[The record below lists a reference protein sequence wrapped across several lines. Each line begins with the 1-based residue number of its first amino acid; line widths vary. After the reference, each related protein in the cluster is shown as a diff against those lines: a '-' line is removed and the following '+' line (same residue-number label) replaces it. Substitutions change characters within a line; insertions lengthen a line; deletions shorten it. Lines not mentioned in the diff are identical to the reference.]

1 MLLWPAPEEANPYVR
16 KLVDALA
23 QRGVEVTSG
32 RRLASLCARPGDAS
46 WLHVH
51 WPEWMLHD
59 PVRWRYR
66 ARDLWLRSLLDHA
79 RRQGLRV
86 AWTAHNLLG
95 HDDPHPDLGE
105 AARRALLARCD
116 LVLGHFAEAEGDL
129 RARGFQGRFV
139 CAPHPPF
146 ADEHPPP
153 FADDPA
159 RARAR
164 EALGV
169 TPGALLLVS
178 PGAMAPYKN
187 LPALAAALRAT
198 PDARVR
204 WVVAG
209 RAEGETLRRMRE
221 AERLD
226 GRVRLELG
234 FQPRARLAALIA
246 ASDAILLGHKDFYT
260 SGAAVLGATVGA
272 PVIAPARNH
281 LASWRAEPFFVPL
294 DLASP
299 DAMAQALERVRAM
312 GARERLRARAFAREA
327 DWARMAATLDR
338 AMFEAAA

>member
-16 KLVDALA
+16 KLADALA
-23 QRGVEVTSG
+23 QRGVEVTAG
-32 RRLASLCARPGDAS
+32 RRLASLCARPGDAR

-59 PVRWRYR
+59 PARWRYR

-105 AARRALLARCD
+105 AARRALFARCD
-116 LVLGHFAEAEGDL
+116 VVLGHFAEAEADL

-146 ADEHPPP
+146 ADEHPAP
-153 FADDPA
+153 FTDDLA

-164 EALGV
+164 DELGV
-169 TPGALLLVS
+169 APGAALLVS
-178 PGAMAPYKN
+178 PGAMEPYKN
-187 LPALAAALRAT
+187 LPALAAALRAV

-209 RAEGETLRRMRE
+209 RARGETLHRMRE
-221 AERLD
+221 AARLD
-226 GRVRLELG
+226 PRVRLELG
-234 FQPRARLAALIA
+234 FQPRARLAELIA

-260 SGAAVLGATVGA
+260 SGAAVLGATLGA

-281 LASWRAEPFFVPL
+281 LASWTRERFFVPL
-294 DLASP
+294 DLDSP
-299 DAMAQALERVRAM
+299 EAMPQALERVRAM
-312 GARERLRARAFAREA
+312 GQDERARARSFAREA
-327 DWARMAATLDR
+327 DWAQMAAALDR
-338 AMFEAAA
+338 AMFGVAA

>member
-16 KLVDALA
+16 KLADALA
-23 QRGVEVTSG
+23 QRGVEVNAG
-32 RRLASLCARPGDAS
+32 RRLASLCARPGGAS

-59 PVRWRYR
+59 PARWRYR

-129 RARGFQGRFV
+129 RDRGFQGRFV

-146 ADEHPPP
+146 ADEHPAP
-153 FADDPA
+153 FADDLA

-164 EALGV
+164 AELGV
-169 TPGALLLVS
+169 APDALLLVS

-187 LPALAAALRAT
+187 LPALAEALRAS
-198 PDARVR
+198 PDAKVR

-209 RAEGETLRRMRE
+209 RAQGGTLDHMRE
-221 AERLD
+221 AARLD
-226 GRVRLELG
+226 ARVRLELG
-234 FQPRARLAALIA
+234 FQPRARLAELIA

-281 LASWRAEPFFVPL
+281 LASWRREPFFVPL
-294 DLASP
+294 DLATP
-299 DAMAQALERVRAM
+299 EAMSQALERVRAM
-312 GARERLRARAFAREA
+312 GAGARARARAFARES